1 MVMYVPP
8 SFKVHH
14 FLSKAIVA
22 KNHALQAAHVQQSGA
37 SKNGQL
43 LHAKE
48 LALLI
53 FPALHRGQG
62 RLFAG
67 QIDDG
72 ARQRLA
78 AAAVKYT
85 FTLRLK
91 VQS

>member
-48 LALLI
+48 LYLFFRRSNRAAI
-53 FPALHRGQG
+53 
-62 RLFAG
+62 FAG